1 MFGLDRITTDPNIMG
16 GQAGIR
22 GLRIS
27 VSLIVNLVTNGLTV
41 AQIIDEYPDLEPED
55 IWQAVQY
62 ASWAVDDEVLP
73 PLGTSAIIA
82 TLPQERVA
90 EVYDFARFLR
100 TQVTPPS
107 PIAEDTTDDWLY
119 DSEEQLQ
126 AEDAV
131 WDGFYARHREK
142 LSALRAAAR
151 AEITAGTTEP
161 VLGHHTTGSLADSWE
176 SCDE

>member
-73 PLGTSAIIA
+73 PPGDI
-82 TLPQERVA
+82 
-90 EVYDFARFLR
+90 
-100 TQVTPPS
+100 
-107 PIAEDTTDDWLY
+107 
-119 DSEEQLQ
+119 
-126 AEDAV
+126 
-131 WDGFYARHREK
+131 
-142 LSALRAAAR
+142 
-151 AEITAGTTEP
+151 
-161 VLGHHTTGSLADSWE
+161 GHHCYPATGACGRSVRLRSLFADS
-176 SCDE
+176 SDPAIADR